1 VSSSSLLSSPVLSAI
16 ISLSKFGFSVWNF
29 FILSSP
35 ISYLKIASVVERVTS
50 SEGVPEKEDSS
61 PTPSV
66 ELTVESPAL
75 FERIESD
82 CDSRRRRRGGER
94 EMEIEGDGESRRG
107 VRSMTS
113 DARGNID
120 ME

>member
-1 VSSSSLLSSPVLSAI
+1 M
-16 ISLSKFGFSVWNF
+16 
-29 FILSSP
+29 
-35 ISYLKIASVVERVTS
+35 TS

-82 CDSRRRRRGGER
+82 CDSRRRKGEDGEGERVRGKGRKKER
-94 EMEIEGDGESRRG
+94 EMEIEGDGDSRRG